1 MFTAASFQSWGCF
14 GAPCWAFFHGL
25 CHRGCSCVLEGV
37 SHFQREQDSS
47 ASGTCSSQ
55 LSSGATFSQ
64 RPSHLTHSWRNC
76 TIAQCR
82 TCRAVEASGGESHET
97 ITAGTAVGS
106 CVSANISQVPG
117 QILEEVLLLLLLW
130 DFSSFQAVFIWCHCC
145 EGRVSAHNLSL
156 LCRNIV
162 TLMIFIAHLLAQTV
176 RLEYFIVVSGSYCK
190 FT

>member
-97 ITAGTAVGS
+97 ITAGTAVIL
-106 CVSANISQVPG
+106 CFRKHLPG
-117 QILEEVLLLLLLW
+117 AW
-130 DFSSFQAVFIWCHCC
+130 PDT
-145 EGRVSAHNLSL
+145 GRG
-156 LCRNIV
+156 
-162 TLMIFIAHLLAQTV
+162 FIAAAPVGLQLFPSCFYMVPLL
-176 RLEYFIVVSGSYCK
+176 
-190 FT
+190 